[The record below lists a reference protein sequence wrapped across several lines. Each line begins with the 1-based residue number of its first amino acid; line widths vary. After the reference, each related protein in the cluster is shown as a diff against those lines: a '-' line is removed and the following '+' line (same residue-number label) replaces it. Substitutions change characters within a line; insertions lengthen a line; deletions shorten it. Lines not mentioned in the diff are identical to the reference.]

1 MFELFSQVETAIS
14 RSRGGLGIGL
24 SLTKKLVELHGGSV
38 SARSGGLGH
47 GSEFEI
53 RLRLPVT
60 RQPAAASAQDS
71 PAAGDWEAPPVE
83 PLRILVA
90 DDNVHAA
97 QTLAALLDAMGHTV
111 RHVHDGQAAVRAAGE
126 FHPDVVLLYIGMPLL
141 NGYEV
146 CKNIRAQEA
155 GAKPAVLVACTGW
168 GQVED
173 RKRANE
179 AGFDHHLVK
188 LVDPQVLDELLAD
201 ISRHNVQ
208 AP

>member
-24 SLTKKLVELHGGSV
+24 SLTKKLVEMHGGSV

-60 RQPAAASAQDS
+60 RQPAAASEQDS
-71 PAAGDWEAPPVE
+71 PAAGDGEAPPVE

-111 RHVHDGQAAVRAAGE
+111 RHVHDGQAAGE
-126 FHPDVVLLYIGMPLL
+126 FHPDVVLLDIGMPLL
-141 NGYEV
+141 NGYEA
-146 CKNIRAQEA
+146 CNNICAQEA

-173 RKRANE
+173 RKRSNE